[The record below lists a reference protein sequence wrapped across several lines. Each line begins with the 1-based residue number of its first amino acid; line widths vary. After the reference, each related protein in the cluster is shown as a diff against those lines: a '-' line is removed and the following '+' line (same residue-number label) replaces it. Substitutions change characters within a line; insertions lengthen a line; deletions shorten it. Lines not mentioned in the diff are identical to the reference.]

1 MGQAVAV
8 LCAHGLAALWHVW
21 RRVWRPGAK
30 LGVRC
35 PLTTPHATIFHRSPT
50 SVKRVARSWPPS
62 PITSCRA
69 YSHQTRSSPRTTA
82 SGECRHTYHF
92 QRPTFNKILFK
103 PVSRFSS
110 ASHPPLISSASHPF
124 RSFINRGVATRMGII
139 LVAGK
144 FWGDDIVLHS
154 ELLRDRVPAVT
165 VSKRAKQSNAQHAT
179 PSAQRPVPNAQC
191 PTPDVTPSAT
201 FLTHHRPRHSPA
213 HSTHSARSSSLT
225 RRFCPCRVWCS
236 WASPPSSP
244 GSRG

>member
-110 ASHPPLISSASHPF
+110 ASHPPLIRLS
-124 RSFINRGVATRMGII
+124 
-139 LVAGK
+139 
-144 FWGDDIVLHS
+144 
-154 ELLRDRVPAVT
+154 
-165 VSKRAKQSNAQHAT
+165 
-179 PSAQRPVPNAQC
+179 
-191 PTPDVTPSAT
+191 
-201 FLTHHRPRHSPA
+201 
-213 HSTHSARSSSLT
+213 
-225 RRFCPCRVWCS
+225 
-236 WASPPSSP
+236 SPPLRTLSVVSSTAAWRLAWALSLSRESSGGMTLCFTLSYSEI
-244 GSRG
+244 GSRRSR